1 MGGYEIGEKNRI
13 EIDKDPH
20 LCRLICAFCA
30 FLSKEPTVSKC
41 GHVFCR
47 TCLIEISC
55 ATGSSEAAACPV
67 DGRYLNLEECKQD
80 IDAAEKI
87 DAHVISCLVNRCDW
101 RGRVSCLEDHLKQY
115 HEGRQVDYAMACGSK
130 DGEPSQEQQNTAK
143 KIMEIEKVQRSQVVM
158 VTELKEQ
165 LSAFADAVAKTQGFG
180 QLVNDVRALTIKIQE
195 QQEILTGYAFD
206 ELSQQLNVLQHKV
219 QAFEEQL
226 RVQKDQYGKCHIECL
241 AESARDHEDRN
252 MEVEI
257 LQGSINRLE
266 KELGYWKNRY
276 ADLEKRHV
284 DLQSSHNALQAQV
297 TLS

>member
-1 MGGYEIGEKNRI
+1 MI
-13 EIDKDPH
+13 
-20 LCRLICAFCA
+20 
-30 FLSKEPTVSKC
+30 
-41 GHVFCR
+41 
-47 TCLIEISC
+47 
-55 ATGSSEAAACPV
+55 
-67 DGRYLNLEECKQD
+67 
-80 IDAAEKI
+80 
-87 DAHVISCLVNRCDW
+87 
-101 RGRVSCLEDHLKQY
+101 
-115 HEGRQVDYAMACGSK
+115 
-130 DGEPSQEQQNTAK
+130 
-143 KIMEIEKVQRSQVVM
+143 
-158 VTELKEQ
+158 TELKEQ
-165 LSAFADAVAKTQGFG
+165 LSAFADAVAKTQCFG
-180 QLVNDVRALTIKIQE
+180 QLENDVRALTIKIQE